1 MSLIPKNI
9 YKTAP
14 SLHPKL
20 KKLYLNTELQNPGW
34 KIKFYNDKDCINF
47 LKNEFS
53 KDNLD
58 LRKKVLKSYNKLI
71 PSAYKADLWRLC
83 VIYEYGGVYSD
94 ASQIFK
100 IPIDQII
107 DTTKEFCIIK
117 DRDGKKQGAGA
128 NANLQGLQIALFSSV
143 KKHPF
148 LLKYIENI
156 NMNVT
161 NLNYRMSSLDVTG
174 PHAAYR
180 VAKEN
185 NFLNKIK
192 IVGQQMAI
200 NIYINNDGKEIVK
213 KANFHRDVVY
223 GGRRDQHYD
232 SLWRKKKIY
241 NISNENKS
249 QKKINTPLVKKQ
261 TNINENKSQ
270 KKINF
275 FFKKQTIIKKK
286 NKIRRINNLNYNKNN
301 KLIGYDDSTNHLFS
315 YLKRK

>member
-1 MSLIPKNI
+1 MSVIPKNI

-14 SLHPKL
+14 FLHPKL
-20 KKLYLNTELQNPGW
+20 KKLYLDTEIQNPDW
-34 KIKFYNDKDCINF
+34 KIKFYNDKDCIHF
-47 LKNEFS
+47 LENEFS

-58 LRKKVLKSYNKLI
+58 LKKNVLNSYNKLI

-117 DRDGKKQGAGA
+117 DRDGKKQGGGA
-128 NANLQGLQIALFSSV
+128 KANLYGLQIALFSSV

-156 NMNVT
+156 NMNVHK
-161 NLNYRMSSLDVTG
+161 LAYGKSSLHVTG
-174 PHAAYR
+174 PHLAYE
-180 VAKEN
+180 VANKN
-185 NFLNKIK
+185 KFLDKIK
-192 IVGQQMAI
+192 IVGQQVSNNA
-200 NIYINNDGKEIVK
+200 YINNDGKEIVQ
-213 KANFHRDVVY
+213 KAKYHRDIVY
-223 GGRRDQHYD
+223 GDNLRFKHYD
-232 SLWRKKKIY
+232 KLWRERKIY

-249 QKKINTPLVKKQ
+249 PKKKKIKHLIKKQ
-261 TNINENKSQ
+261 
-270 KKINF
+270 
-275 FFKKQTIIKKK
+275 IITKKK
-286 NKIRRINNLNYNKNN
+286 TKIRRINNLNFNKNN
-301 KLIGYDDSTNHLFS
+301 KLIGFDDSTNHLFS

>member
-1 MSLIPKNI
+1 MSIIPKNI
-9 YKTAP
+9 YRTAP

-20 KKLYLNTELQNPGW
+20 KKLYLNTEIQNPGW
-34 KIKFYNDKDCINF
+34 KIKFYNDKDCIHF
-47 LKNEFS
+47 LENEFS

-117 DRDGKKQGAGA
+117 DRDGNKQGKGA
-128 NANLQGLQIALFSSV
+128 KANLQGLQIALFSSV

-148 LLKYIENI
+148 LLKYIEHI

-161 NLNYRMSSLDVTG
+161 NLNYGKSSLDITG

-185 NFLNKIK
+185 NFLNNIK
-192 IVGQQMAI
+192 ILGQQI
-200 NIYINNDGKEIVK
+200 THDSYINNNGKEIIK
-213 KANFHRDVVY
+213 KAKFHLDVVY
-223 GGRRDQHYD
+223 GGRRAQHYD
-232 SLWRKKKIY
+232 PLWRKKKIY
-241 NISNENKS
+241 KIDDENKS
-249 QKKINTPLVKKQ
+249 QQKEKINSPLIKNQSNFKKN
-261 TNINENKSQ
+261 TALN
-270 KKINF
+270 
-275 FFKKQTIIKKK
+275 KKQTIIKKK

-301 KLIGYDDSTNHLFS
+301 KLIGYDDSSNYLFS
-315 YLKRK
+315 FLKRK